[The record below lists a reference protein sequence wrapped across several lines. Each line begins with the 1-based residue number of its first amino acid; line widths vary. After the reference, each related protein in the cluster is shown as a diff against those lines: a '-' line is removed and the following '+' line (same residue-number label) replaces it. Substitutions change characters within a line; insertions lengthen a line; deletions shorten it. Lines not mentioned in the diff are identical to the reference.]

1 MLACKARGNLINGRI
16 DFKKNHNHGVEPEN
30 VEYQQCEKFKD
41 DLWLETVTIEDSLR
55 IIWDHVALLNLEAA
69 IILRFASIERQMS
82 RWHRQNHSQNP
93 NSLLHYDELINME
106 QWQRYRVY
114 NNGEI
119 HVHTIVVDE
128 TRSVTI
134 FGDIQLL
141 IKHTSSLLQKI
152 TWVGSFPANDI
163 EQSFNWIIRN
173 TAPDTLAF
181 FGNDFF
187 DYYRNYWLN
196 RVDRFLVHN
205 QIYRTSNFIEAYHR
219 VLSIRFGIHPGLWA
233 FTVRRTV
240 RQEYINR
247 VQVIQRMWELCGNGS
262 LNMARFFSCTNH
274 VSASFGND
282 ILFNDPDQVNLF
294 LTLAVHNRDIKNF
307 AHTLIMIKTY
317 IFFQAIQPQNIDDQV
332 VIIPELDD
340 QLPIPIFR
348 RDINREENLQI
359 YILGNIALS
368 LCPRCNHSILN
379 VVSLPCRHW
388 FACTTCTTALALEA
402 FGPPRAQIF

>member
-41 DLWLETVTIEDSLR
+41 DLW
-55 IIWDHVALLNLEAA
+55 NLEAA

-134 FGDIQLL
+134 F
-141 IKHTSSLLQKI
+141 
-152 TWVGSFPANDI
+152 ANDI

-233 FTVRRTV
+233 FTDNPDLIKNK
-240 RQEYINR
+240 YWYLIYSFIN
-247 VQVIQRMWELCGNGS
+247 ELQCN
-262 LNMARFFSCTNH
+262 LCTNVFNDEH
-274 VSASFGND
+274 IKWHKEDLSISDVVREPPDAMCDICGKYYSSIKSLTKHKKLHKTNPANIKFTSVKIPLITASFPCS
-282 ILFNDPDQVNLF
+282 ICKKVFNDENSMKKPKLVHIIERTIASSA
-294 LTLAVHNRDIKNF
+294 TLATSPLSVATPSPKKSSTKSDDSEICPKKPKLDFDIIRKECNLGKPSGSSIG
-307 AHTLIMIKTY
+307 TLNTSKK
-317 IFFQAIQPQNIDDQV
+317 Q
-332 VIIPELDD
+332 
-340 QLPIPIFR
+340 
-348 RDINREENLQI
+348 
-359 YILGNIALS
+359 
-368 LCPRCNHSILN
+368 
-379 VVSLPCRHW
+379 
-388 FACTTCTTALALEA
+388 
-402 FGPPRAQIF
+402 